1 MVANVKLSG
10 SWLAAFATAGLLVGI
25 ASTANAGAPNASAT
39 LTFAQSG
46 SDVLATVTG
55 NAFSSALTY
64 VTNSSTS
71 FDGFVTPGVAYIG
84 ATGSSKSQYSGL
96 TYDNTSTPFSS
107 FKTGISYAASASG
120 DVFGVSISGPNYRL
134 HLPGTYTDGTT
145 LSGSATFTGTTL
157 VGMGLGAGT
166 YRWTYGTSNQH
177 EVKIVVSAG
186 GTTGGG
192 TTGGGGAVPEPGEW
206 AAMGVLGAGL
216 TGLVLRKRRKA

>member
-1 MVANVKLSG
+1 MARGALHDSSYDCKRRDCPCR
-10 SWLAAFATAGLLVGI
+10 AADRE
-25 ASTANAGAPNASAT
+25 ST
-39 LTFAQSG
+39 LTFAQNG

-64 VTNSSTS
+64 VTSSSTS
-71 FDGFVTPGVAYIG
+71 SDGFVTPGVADIG

-120 DVFGVSISGPNYRL
+120 DVFGVSINGPNYRL

-145 LSGSATFTGTTL
+145 LSGTATFAGITL
-157 VGMGLGAGT
+157 AGMGLGAGT

-177 EVKIVVSAG
+177 EVKIVVNS
-186 GTTGGG
+186 GTA
-192 TTGGGGAVPEPGEW
+192 GGGGAVPEPGEW
-206 AAMGVLGAGL
+206 AAMGVFGAGL
-216 TGLVLRKRRKA
+216 TGLVLRKRRNA